1 MTTVTAEK
9 TTDAGLSRAFWC
21 VGLVGTSLSVGSI
34 FVLQDF
40 QSTVS
45 VAVGAAIALLNFWMT
60 SYLVRGFLAPT
71 GMRLPWPLIATI
83 KLVVVLGG
91 VYVLLDREVLSLLPL
106 VVGFGALPL
115 GIVLGQT
122 RPNAR
127 TAKEELSDA

>member
-1 MTTVTAEK
+1 MTTVTADK
-9 TTDAGLSRAFWC
+9 TTDAGLGRAFWC
-21 VGLVGTSLSVGSI
+21 VGLVGILLSVGSI
-34 FVLQDF
+34 FVLKDF

-122 RPNAR
+122 RPNA
-127 TAKEELSDA
+127 KEELSDA